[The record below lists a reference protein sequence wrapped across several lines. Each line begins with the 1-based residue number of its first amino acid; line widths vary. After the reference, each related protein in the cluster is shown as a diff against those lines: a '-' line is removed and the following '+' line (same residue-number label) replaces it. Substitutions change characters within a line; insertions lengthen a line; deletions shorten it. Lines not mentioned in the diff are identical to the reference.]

1 MWRAI
6 RSKRFR
12 GVSETPRR
20 SYQRPRPSALHP
32 LALGYRCLG
41 GVARL
46 LPRGAAYAAS
56 RRMMDAVYLS
66 WPRGRRAAQSTAAAI
81 LPHADWD
88 GGAESLARAQ
98 FRRYGEY
105 LVDAVR
111 IDEFDAQGCFEA
123 IDGGS
128 PLYADTWEQLR
139 EWYQRRPILFAVIHF
154 GNWDVLGGAFS
165 HAVGPS
171 LVLADDLGH
180 QALNHTIQ
188 SQRARLGMTPV
199 HGRSGLRAAFN
210 HLKANGTAAIL
221 YDRPLHAG
229 ERTVDAEL
237 FGQPVRLPPTLGR
250 LAAAANAKVIP
261 LAATRTD
268 GFRFQP
274 HLDLTYDP
282 PRDPETITRSITP
295 YFEPWLSRFPD
306 QWYRF
311 RPMFTSDDER

>member
-6 RSKRFR
+6 RSKRSR

-199 HGRSGLRAAFN
+199 HGRQRGSAPPSTTSRPTVPPPSSTTAPSTPANAPSTRSCSDSPSACRPRWAAW
-210 HLKANGTAAIL
+210 
-221 YDRPLHAG
+221 P
-229 ERTVDAEL
+229 
-237 FGQPVRLPPTLGR
+237 PPPT
-250 LAAAANAKVIP
+250 
-261 LAATRTD
+261 
-268 GFRFQP
+268 
-274 HLDLTYDP
+274 
-282 PRDPETITRSITP
+282 PR
-295 YFEPWLSRFPD
+295 
-306 QWYRF
+306 
-311 RPMFTSDDER
+311 